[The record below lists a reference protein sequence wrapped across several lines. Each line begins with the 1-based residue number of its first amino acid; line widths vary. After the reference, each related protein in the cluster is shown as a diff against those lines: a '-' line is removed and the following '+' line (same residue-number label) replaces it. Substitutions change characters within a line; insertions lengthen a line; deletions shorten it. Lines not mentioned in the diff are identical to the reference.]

1 MKHSL
6 SFEQWMEQVNALCLR
21 DWGTSALDIL
31 GVNFRAAYN
40 GGETPAQFV
49 SLPYAPIVDAR
60 ASARRGLHIAPGT
73 AHNASLT
80 VVNRAEVCYT

>member
-1 MKHSL
+1 MRGLLTSRLIERWWVDGDRAVIDLPCSL
-6 SFEQWMEQVNALCLR
+6 LNL
-21 DWGTSALDIL
+21 SA
-31 GVNFRAAYN
+31 
-40 GGETPAQFV
+40 
-49 SLPYAPIVDAR
+49 LPYAPIVDAR